1 MKKILFLI
9 VIFLLESCYS
19 SDEINNNTTFSD
31 IFIKTQK
38 FADDFNSK
46 KIKADDSLP
55 NIYKIEKKYFIEKY
69 NAYNAG
75 YNEKEA
81 IVSLQT
87 L

>member
-1 MKKILFLI
+1 MRLYGIENFQFEIL
-9 VIFLLESCYS
+9 
-19 SDEINNNTTFSD
+19 EICSIDNVFHR
-31 IFIKTQK
+31 
-38 FADDFNSK
+38 
-46 KIKADDSLP
+46 
-55 NIYKIEKKYFIEKY
+55 KKYFIEKY